1 MRKARDLDYI
11 NWYNNQN
18 YDRITIIAP
27 KGTRENIKAEAKRN
41 GQSANEFLLKL
52 IPQHLVAER
61 IYIGRTE

>member
-1 MRKARDLDYI
+1 MRKVRNLDYI

-18 YDRITIIAP
+18 YDRITII
-27 KGTRENIKAEAKRN
+27 
-41 GQSANEFLLKL
+41 NEFLLKL